1 MRQKKNRKKKKNR
14 KIRILTGVV
23 LGVGLAGALFFNV
36 FKIRNIQVAGNTR
49 YTKDEIKEM
58 VADDKWMKNTVLL
71 TTFHSKV
78 DMSDIPFMNSVEF
91 TFVSYDTICIQVNE
105 KKVVGYVEYEGQ

>member
-36 FKIRNIQVAGNTR
+36 FKIRNIRGTPGIQ
-49 YTKDEIKEM
+49 K
-58 VADDKWMKNTVLL
+58 MKSKRWSR
-71 TTFHSKV
+71 TTS
-78 DMSDIPFMNSVEF
+78 
-91 TFVSYDTICIQVNE
+91 
-105 KKVVGYVEYEGQ
+105 G

>member
-36 FKIRNIQVAGNTR
+36 FKISRWRGTPGIQ
-49 YTKDEIKEM
+49 K
-58 VADDKWMKNTVLL
+58 MKSKRWSR
-71 TTFHSKV
+71 TTS
-78 DMSDIPFMNSVEF
+78 
-91 TFVSYDTICIQVNE
+91 
-105 KKVVGYVEYEGQ
+105 G

>member
-49 YTKDEIKEM
+49 YRKTRCFLRRFIRR
-58 VADDKWMKNTVLL
+58 L
-71 TTFHSKV
+71 
-78 DMSDIPFMNSVEF
+78 I
-91 TFVSYDTICIQVNE
+91 
-105 KKVVGYVEYEGQ
+105 

>member
-36 FKIRNIQVAGNTR
+36 LIIREIFPLYIQ
-49 YTKDEIKEM
+49 K
-58 VADDKWMKNTVLL
+58 MKSKRWSR
-71 TTFHSKV
+71 TTS
-78 DMSDIPFMNSVEF
+78 
-91 TFVSYDTICIQVNE
+91 
-105 KKVVGYVEYEGQ
+105 G

>member
-36 FKIRNIQVAGNTR
+36 FKIRNIQVAAQHTQR
-49 YTKDEIKEM
+49 AMRHKLISH
-58 VADDKWMKNTVLL
+58 A
-71 TTFHSKV
+71 
-78 DMSDIPFMNSVEF
+78 I
-91 TFVSYDTICIQVNE
+91 
-105 KKVVGYVEYEGQ
+105 EYLAV

>member
-58 VADDKWMKNTVLL
+58 LDAGKLVHTLKYFLDFVANA
-71 TTFHSKV
+71 
-78 DMSDIPFMNSVEF
+78 
-91 TFVSYDTICIQVNE
+91 
-105 KKVVGYVEYEGQ
+105 

>member
-36 FKIRNIQVAGNTR
+36 FKIRNIQVAGNTGIQ
-49 YTKDEIKEM
+49 K
-58 VADDKWMKNTVLL
+58 MK
-71 TTFHSKV
+71 SKRW
-78 DMSDIPFMNSVEF
+78 SRATS
-91 TFVSYDTICIQVNE
+91 
-105 KKVVGYVEYEGQ
+105 G

>member
-49 YTKDEIKEM
+49 YTRDGRGRQVDEKHG
-58 VADDKWMKNTVLL
+58 A
-71 TTFHSKV
+71 
-78 DMSDIPFMNSVEF
+78 
-91 TFVSYDTICIQVNE
+91 SYDVSF
-105 KKVVGYVEYEGQ
+105 EG

>member
-36 FKIRNIQVAGNTR
+36 FKIRGRQV
-49 YTKDEIKEM
+49 DEKHG
-58 VADDKWMKNTVLL
+58 A
-71 TTFHSKV
+71 
-78 DMSDIPFMNSVEF
+78 
-91 TFVSYDTICIQVNE
+91 SYDVSF
-105 KKVVGYVEYEGQ
+105 EG

>member
-1 MRQKKNRKKKKNR
+1 MRQKKTEKEEKQ

-49 YTKDEIKEM
+49 YTK
-58 VADDKWMKNTVLL
+58 MKSKRWSR
-71 TTFHSKV
+71 TTS
-78 DMSDIPFMNSVEF
+78 
-91 TFVSYDTICIQVNE
+91 
-105 KKVVGYVEYEGQ
+105 G

>member
-36 FKIRNIQVAGNTR
+36 FKIRNIQVAGN
-49 YTKDEIKEM
+49 KINM
-58 VADDKWMKNTVLL
+58 VLNL
-71 TTFHSKV
+71 
-78 DMSDIPFMNSVEF
+78 
-91 TFVSYDTICIQVNE
+91 
-105 KKVVGYVEYEGQ
+105 

>member
-36 FKIRNIQVAGNTR
+36 FKIHGA
-49 YTKDEIKEM
+49 
-58 VADDKWMKNTVLL
+58 
-71 TTFHSKV
+71 
-78 DMSDIPFMNSVEF
+78 
-91 TFVSYDTICIQVNE
+91 SYDVSF
-105 KKVVGYVEYEGQ
+105 EG

>member
-1 MRQKKNRKKKKNR
+1 M
-14 KIRILTGVV
+14 V

-58 VADDKWMKNTVLL
+58 VADDKWMKTRCFLRRFIRRL
-71 TTFHSKV
+71 
-78 DMSDIPFMNSVEF
+78 I
-91 TFVSYDTICIQVNE
+91 
-105 KKVVGYVEYEGQ
+105 

>member
-36 FKIRNIQVAGNTR
+36 FKIRNIQVRGTPGIQ
-49 YTKDEIKEM
+49 K
-58 VADDKWMKNTVLL
+58 MKSSPTIFTV
-71 TTFHSKV
+71 K
-78 DMSDIPFMNSVEF
+78 
-91 TFVSYDTICIQVNE
+91 
-105 KKVVGYVEYEGQ
+105 

>member
-36 FKIRNIQVAGNTR
+36 FKIRNIQVLSLIHISEPTR
-49 YTKDEIKEM
+49 
-58 VADDKWMKNTVLL
+58 
-71 TTFHSKV
+71 
-78 DMSDIPFMNSVEF
+78 P
-91 TFVSYDTICIQVNE
+91 
-105 KKVVGYVEYEGQ
+105 